1 MSHSFHRNVNSDTIT
16 VLESSFDTACDKNIV
31 LKSPNSSQVSLVG
44 REMRLNGLNGPLKV
58 ILANTNILALIDQ
71 IDIVS
76 YWVMA
81 EKISTANILAVL
93 VIGLY

>member
-1 MSHSFHRNVNSDTIT
+1 MSHSFHRNVDSDTIT

-58 ILANTNILALIDQ
+58 ILGNTNILALIDQ

-81 EKISTANILAVL
+81 EKTSIANILV
-93 VIGLY
+93 